1 MWTWDQC
8 PQGHGKWAERGCM
21 GRMLKVVKR
30 REAEHTILWV
40 SRPQGQTS
48 EAWQALSESS
58 SDFLEA
64 FQKTVHVGTALV
76 SVSTSV
82 LLGVWLPK
90 LLVDTHTHRACFES
104 TAAREHFCHFYRRV
118 FPALP
123 VVASVKAKAALI
135 LQWHWDTPKRIYE
148 DNVGGQTAGN
158 WLEDWMT
165 LYILARLRSNVYY
178 LHSTAVSVSRSKARN
193 IARVGKLVPLR
204 RLRPWSK
211 WRALREMLGCITNQ
225 LAKHSSRY
233 VSLKIFAEDRVRK
246 WWNLMFHRIFREVA
260 QDRFQIGN
268 DSNVILRNFEAKLPC
283 WKGFLDWMFEE
294 FLQKDSID
302 TILRYAWTFAITVC
316 YYMIFVQHQKTE
328 KHHRQ

>member
-90 LLVDTHTHRACFES
+90 LLVDTHTH
-104 TAAREHFCHFYRRV
+104 TEHV
-118 FPALP
+118 L
-123 VVASVKAKAALI
+123 S
-135 LQWHWDTPKRIYE
+135 LQQHE
-148 DNVGGQTAGN
+148 N
-158 WLEDWMT
+158 
-165 LYILARLRSNVYY
+165 
-178 LHSTAVSVSRSKARN
+178 
-193 IARVGKLVPLR
+193 
-204 RLRPWSK
+204 
-211 WRALREMLGCITNQ
+211 
-225 LAKHSSRY
+225 
-233 VSLKIFAEDRVRK
+233 
-246 WWNLMFHRIFREVA
+246 
-260 QDRFQIGN
+260 
-268 DSNVILRNFEAKLPC
+268 
-283 WKGFLDWMFEE
+283 
-294 FLQKDSID
+294 
-302 TILRYAWTFAITVC
+302 
-316 YYMIFVQHQKTE
+316 IFVTSIALCSQPFRWLQAWKLRLLSFCNDIE
-328 KHHRQ
+328 IHRKGYMKIMLEARQLEIDWKIEWPCISWHAFAVMFITFIALQYPCPGARREILPGWGS